1 MITSLYVG
9 KIELALDST
18 VICLLEVEELM
29 IQLSRVATFDRALMV
44 AKPLR
49 HTTRRKVEETITW

>member
-1 MITSLYVG
+1 M
-9 KIELALDST
+9 DST